1 MHPLRAGAPAGARAA
16 PRPAPGA
23 AAALPLPGAA
33 KRAARAMPLRAHR
46 RTLIARARPAR
57 VRVSGLKLPAA
68 ATRLLGADGYEELYP
83 PQAAA
88 VKAGLLGGRSV
99 LVSAP
104 TASGKTL
111 IAALSMMAH
120 LSAKRPGKIVYLSPL
135 RALASEKFAEFK
147 KIGGIPLGRRRA
159 RVKISTGETGAGAR
173 LGDADIA
180 VMTNERMDSLMRQD
194 PEWAAGIGLAVVD
207 EIHLIGDPVRGPA
220 LEMILTRLRAL
231 PPASQPQIVGLS
243 ATMTNAAEVAKWLGA
258 RLVDSDWRPV
268 SLREGVHH
276 GTSIAMR
283 DGEVRRLK
291 PSGLGTPVDIGVEAV
306 LEGGQ
311 ALLFAESRAR
321 SVSLAEKAAGP
332 VSKMLGA
339 PDAGHLARAAD
350 RIVAS
355 GGGTRLAGA
364 LASLVR
370 KGVAFHHAG
379 LAQAARS
386 EVEAAFRAR
395 RIRLL
400 ASTPTLAAGVN
411 LPARRVVV
419 SSILRYDPSLGR
431 KTPISVLEYKQLC
444 GRAGRPQYDEYG
456 EAIVVSPKSY
466 PKGDVMRRYVRGRPQ
481 PVKSQIM
488 GERAVRAHALSLVV
502 ASPGTTESGAAA
514 FFARTLAGR
523 QATGRQATGR
533 TVRAR
538 VASAIEFLAESGMVT
553 REGARLSPT
562 RLGSAA
568 SRLYLDP
575 AAAASFRDDIEAAPE
590 RGGGGEAAPPGR
602 RSRPTPAR
610 LTLGL
615 LHSITTSDAFFP
627 KTYMRRNDHTA
638 AYRLFGARRREMIGY
653 AWPSDCN
660 RSLLALD
667 RWIGEASEADIAGQL
682 EVEAGDMHRIVES
695 AEWLARCMG
704 QLARELGRPDLAR
717 EIAVLRTRIRYGV
730 GEELVELVSVRDIG
744 RVRARRLYRR
754 GITSKAK
761 LSSVPERKLAAID
774 GIGPALAARLKSRV
788 SAAGGGRRPASR
800 RGR

>member
-1 MHPLRAGAPAGARAA
+1 MRR
-16 PRPAPGA
+16 PRVD
-23 AAALPLPGAA
+23 
-33 KRAARAMPLRAHR
+33 
-46 RTLIARARPAR
+46 I
-57 VRVSGLKLPAA
+57 SGLKLPAA
-68 ATRLLGADGYEELYP
+68 ATRLLAADGYEELYP

-111 IAALSMMAH
+111 VATLSMMAH
-120 LSAKRPGKIVYLSPL
+120 LSARRPGKIVYLSPL
-135 RALASEKFAEFK
+135 RALASEKLAEFK
-147 KIGGIPLGRRRA
+147 KIGGISLGRRRA

-231 PPASQPQIVGLS
+231 PPASRPQIVGLS

-291 PSGLGTPVDIGVEAV
+291 PSGLGAPVDIGIEAV

-332 VSKMLGA
+332 VSKALGA

-364 LASLVR
+364 LAGLVR

-481 PVKSQIM
+481 PVRSQIM

-502 ASPGTTESGAAA
+502 ASPGTTESGVAA

-523 QATGRQATGR
+523 QAAGRL
-533 TVRAR
+533 VRAR
-538 VASAIEFLAESGMVT
+538 VASAIKFLAESGMVS

-590 RGGGGEAAPPGR
+590 SGGGGEAPPPGR
-602 RSRPTPAR
+602 RSRPAPAR

-627 KTYMRRNDHTA
+627 KTYMRHNDYTA

-653 AWPSDCN
+653 IGPSDCN

-730 GEELVELVSVRDIG
+730 GEDLVELVSVRDIG
-744 RVRARRLYRR
+744 RVRARRLHRR

-788 SAAGGGRRPASR
+788 SAAGSGRRPASR